1 MIRSFD
7 FTILCM
13 FSESEVDE
21 NPGACVCFFF
31 FFVAVRGALV
41 YKFMVCANDK

>member
-1 MIRSFD
+1 
-7 FTILCM
+7 M

-21 NPGACVCFFF
+21 YPGAWFFFFF